1 MLKLF
6 NTLTKEKQK
15 FIPLKNNKVK
25 MYTCGPTIYDFAHIG
40 NMSSYLFADV
50 LKRYLRFCGYK
61 VKDVMNLTDVD
72 DKTIK
77 ATQIAGE
84 ELRDFTKKF
93 ELALYEDF
101 NALNIEKPKKVV
113 RATNYIQEMIS
124 LIKKLEKLGYAYQTS
139 DKSVYFRI
147 SKFENYGQLANLEKQ
162 QLKTD
167 ADGRTNSD
175 EYDKENAQDFAL
187 WKAWDKADGNI
198 KWDSPWGPGRPG
210 WHIEC
215 SAMIMKLLGEQIDIH
230 TGGEDLIFPHH
241 QNEIAQTEA
250 VTGKQFVQF
259 WLHRAF
265 LKVDGKKMSKSIG
278 NFYTLQDILQKVPNP
293 LAFRFLIITNHYK
306 QPLNFTIESLESA
319 NSSLNKIHNFINRLK
334 NLSEDQ
340 IDNDEN
346 LNLIQ
351 EQTDKAYQTFSESMD
366 DDLNTPKAIA
376 GLFEFITM
384 INRFIDE
391 KRVGKYSK
399 KQLLKFLTYLDS
411 VWGFIFF
418 DKQLEVNIAEQI
430 EQLILKRNIFRQ
442 EKNYQEADKVRSE
455 LLELGVEIKDEGD
468 KTTWTYLK

>member
-259 WLHRAF
+259 
-265 LKVDGKKMSKSIG
+265 
-278 NFYTLQDILQKVPNP
+278 
-293 LAFRFLIITNHYK
+293 
-306 QPLNFTIESLESA
+306 
-319 NSSLNKIHNFINRLK
+319 
-334 NLSEDQ
+334 
-340 IDNDEN
+340 
-346 LNLIQ
+346 
-351 EQTDKAYQTFSESMD
+351 
-366 DDLNTPKAIA
+366 
-376 GLFEFITM
+376 
-384 INRFIDE
+384 
-391 KRVGKYSK
+391 
-399 KQLLKFLTYLDS
+399 
-411 VWGFIFF
+411 
-418 DKQLEVNIAEQI
+418 
-430 EQLILKRNIFRQ
+430 
-442 EKNYQEADKVRSE
+442 
-455 LLELGVEIKDEGD
+455 
-468 KTTWTYLK
+468 